1 MGRLTRKNLVVDDAR
16 VKELAALLKTSE
28 SEAVRRAVDF
38 ALSAAEIEGSITA
51 LQNSGGIDDVFRKL
65 DADDSIVATASQPAS
80 DGA

>member
-28 SEAVRRAVDF
+28 SEAVRRAVDL
-38 ALSAAEIEGSITA
+38 ALSAAEIEGSIMA

-65 DADDSIVATASQPAS
+65 DADDSIVATASQPAG